1 MLITSCNHEKRSR
14 LGTYCTHSVLNRRK
28 RRAGGITICPD
39 YIRPPRPN
47 RSQCP
52 DSCIRPYPEFWPF
65 CPDKI
70 RHRPSQE
77 DDFVRIVYEAFKRHC
92 RGSSDYPVRP
102 SASLGF
108 SVVPGPAWPES
119 HRLWPGL
126 HRLQAWQTSSQAG
139 SQEIRPGSGLALARA
154 TASGA

>member
-1 MLITSCNHEKRSR
+1 MLITSCNHEKARDQV
-14 LGTYCTHSVLNRRK
+14 LTVPHSVLDRRK

-92 RGSSDYPVRP
+92 RGSFSPLGEPEKLQDRTRCGAPRTRTCCVPHGVR
-102 SASLGF
+102 ANGSLKPPLRAQLYTLGRMR
-108 SVVPGPAWPES
+108 PADV
-119 HRLWPGL
+119 
-126 HRLQAWQTSSQAG
+126 
-139 SQEIRPGSGLALARA
+139 
-154 TASGA
+154 

>member
-1 MLITSCNHEKRSR
+1 MLITSCNHEKSSR

-92 RGSSDYPVRP
+92 RGSWKLQVTPLPRQYTVKTRSY
-102 SASLGF
+102 AYLSLCYHEA
-108 SVVPGPAWPES
+108 AW
-119 HRLWPGL
+119 RVGL
-126 HRLQAWQTSSQAG
+126 HVVG
-139 SQEIRPGSGLALARA
+139 
-154 TASGA
+154 ASGAWLGSQSLCFTSSRQ